1 MDCLGNQ
8 DKRQVVSSV
17 LGVAMDLKMILLSFV
32 ESAGAKGYEY
42 ELSINKLDIKFLILY
57 KLIGFLLVLELT

>member
-1 MDCLGNQ
+1 MHCLGNQ

-42 ELSINKLDIKFLILY
+42 ELSINKLLNQ
-57 KLIGFLLVLELT
+57 GVLG

>member
-17 LGVAMDLKMILLSFV
+17 LGVAMDLKMILLSSV

-42 ELSINKLDIKFLILY
+42 DFS
-57 KLIGFLLVLELT
+57 